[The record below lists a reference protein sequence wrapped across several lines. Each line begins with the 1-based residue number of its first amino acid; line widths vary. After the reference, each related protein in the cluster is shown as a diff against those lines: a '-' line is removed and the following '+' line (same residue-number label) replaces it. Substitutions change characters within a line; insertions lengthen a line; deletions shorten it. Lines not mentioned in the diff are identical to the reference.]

1 MVSQLGTVKTLWC
14 ICHIPSNLS
23 DLWVAGQHRLIKQWV
38 SLLMPGMGPTQCG
51 SSGGHLQIQCSH
63 QHLQILSKNFKFFQ
77 RILKCISFIK
87 QNKTKLLDF
96 PDGPV
101 VRNPLANA
109 GDTGFSPWSG
119 KIPYATGQLSLWA
132 TTTESVLCNKRNLC
146 HEKPAHCS

>member
-14 ICHIPSNLS
+14 IFHIPSNLS
-23 DLWVAGQHRLIKQWV
+23 DLWAAGQHRLIKPCCHCLCQEW
-38 SLLMPGMGPTQCG
+38 GP
-51 SSGGHLQIQCSH
+51 
-63 QHLQILSKNFKFFQ
+63 LSVVAAVVTCRSNVLISTYKCLFFQ

-87 QNKTKLLDF
+87 KNKTAKLLDF

-101 VRNPLANA
+101 VKNPLANA

-132 TTTESVLCNKRNLC
+132 TTSEPVLCNKRNLC
-146 HEKPAHCS
+146 HEKPPHCN